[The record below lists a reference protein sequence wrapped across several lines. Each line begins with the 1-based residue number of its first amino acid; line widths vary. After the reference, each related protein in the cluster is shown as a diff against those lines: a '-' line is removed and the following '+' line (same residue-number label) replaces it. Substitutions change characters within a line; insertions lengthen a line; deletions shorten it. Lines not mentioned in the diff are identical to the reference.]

1 MGIAELAVTLI
12 FGVPIIG
19 GLFIAFVCIIKS
31 WVIKNQQMKLEAE
44 KLKVEGNLR
53 QAQLTDQ
60 LLHADDYTAT
70 IAEIRLLAAEVRQLR
85 TELEQMRQTPK
96 SDE

>member
-60 LLHADDYTAT
+60 LLHADDYTET

-85 TELEQMRQTPK
+85 AELAQMRQTQQH
-96 SDE
+96 DD